1 MVEIFTFDW
10 LPRTITGERDFFA
23 RIPDVLRDWVS
34 YAGRRRSV
42 PAGRLREAVAA
53 IEDCRNEMLDAVDDP
68 MSWGPAKSFAAA
80 ALEAGVDLTDRADVE
95 RFIHRYDGGLAA

>member
-1 MVEIFTFDW
+1 MIDW

-34 YAGRRRSV
+34 YAGCRRSV